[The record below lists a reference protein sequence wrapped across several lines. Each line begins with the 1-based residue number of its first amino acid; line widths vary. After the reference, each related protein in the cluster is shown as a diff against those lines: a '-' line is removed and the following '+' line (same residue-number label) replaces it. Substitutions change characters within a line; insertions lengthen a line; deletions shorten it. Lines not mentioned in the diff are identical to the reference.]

1 MAADT
6 TTLLILGASGDLTSR
21 LLLPALGQLLVR
33 EPGRSIHLRGAG
45 MEDLTDEAW
54 RAIVRSSFATTDSAA
69 AFAAVAATTYTQ
81 ADIPAFDH
89 QTPRSE
95 HRRVGKECIS
105 TC

>member
-54 RAIVRSSFATTDSAA
+54 RDIVRSSFATTDSAA
-69 AFAAVAATTYTQ
+69 AFDAVAAPPYTQ
-81 ADIPAFDH
+81 AHIP
-89 QTPRSE
+89 
-95 HRRVGKECIS
+95 HRTGKAPVTEKWCTSAKIS
-105 TC
+105 